1 MRNFFHAQVGTF
13 ATDKEEIKCGALLP
27 PVAYPMPGKIKVVY
41 EFGRF
46 RLDATNRVLQC
57 DGKIVSLSPKALD
70 LLLLLVRHRNE
81 VLDKQKIMEVL
92 WGKTNVEER
101 NLTQQIFVLRKALG
115 DGAEGANF
123 IATIPKRG
131 YRFVA
136 EVVEDRHGASVDVS
150 PRTSD
155 NVPTTLQPSTH
166 LLKFKIAAVLVLA
179 FAGALLTLYLLP
191 HFWRASASDKGP
203 IRSIA
208 VLPLENLSADIE
220 QKYFADGIT
229 EAVTGD
235 LAQVGA
241 LRVISRSSS
250 MQYRG
255 THKTVP
261 QIARELHVDGIVQGT
276 IARSGE
282 RVRVTAELLDAR
294 TDTHVWAQ
302 SYERDL
308 RDLLSLQSEVASD
321 IAEQVAAELTAQQ
334 RRALGQKRVV
344 NPAAHE
350 AYLKGRFVWNERTE
364 HSYLEA
370 IRLFNEAL
378 SHDPVYANAYAG
390 LADAYALLASL
401 PSNAITRTD
410 AMEKARAAAT
420 RAIELDPDL
429 AEAHT
434 SLAFVL
440 MHYDWK
446 FVDAEKEFQLALRLN
461 PNYATAHQWYAYD
474 LMAMGRTEESLE
486 ENQRAEQNDPLS
498 LIIATDRA
506 ELLLYAGKISEAIR
520 QGEQV
525 IGLNPNFPPGHQMLA
540 FVYAENG
547 DIKRAET
554 EIEYSLALTH
564 HEKGVELTH
573 AYIAA
578 RSGDRSTAIRIVN
591 QVRAEALQHGSCGDV
606 ASVYMALNDR
616 QDAYTWLEHALQ
628 QREGSLILLRVN
640 PTWQPIRSDRRFADL
655 LPRIG
660 LVPDRDRSRLH
671 ASRGAD
677 PGGLL

>member
-1 MRNFFHAQVGTF
+1 
-13 ATDKEEIKCGALLP
+13 
-27 PVAYPMPGKIKVVY
+27 MPGKTKVAY

-70 LLLLLVRHRNE
+70 LLLLLVRHRDE
-81 VLDKQKIMEVL
+81 VLDKQKIMESL
-92 WGKTNVEER
+92 WGEINVEER

-136 EVVEDRHGASVDVS
+136 DVVEDKHGASVDVS
-150 PRTSD
+150 PPATAD
-155 NVPTTLQPSTH
+155 DVPTTLQPSAR
-166 LLKFKIAAVLVLA
+166 LLKFKIAAVLVVA

-208 VLPLENLSADIE
+208 VLPLENLSADID

-241 LRVISRSSS
+241 LRVISRSSA

-261 QIARELHVDGIVQGT
+261 QIGRELHVDGIVEGT

-282 RVRVTAELLDAR
+282 RVRITAELLDAR

-308 RDLLSLQSEVASD
+308 RDILSLQSEVASD
-321 IAEQVAAELTAQQ
+321 IAEQVAAELTAPQ

-378 SHDPVYANAYAG
+378 SHDPAYANAYAG

-401 PSNAITRTD
+401 PSNVITRTD

-461 PNYATAHQWYAYD
+461 ANYATAHQWYAYD
-474 LMAMGRTEESLE
+474 LMAMGRTQESLD
-486 ENQRAEQNDPLS
+486 ENQRAEQDDPLS

-506 ELLLYAGKISEAIR
+506 ELLLYAGKIPEAIH
-520 QGEQV
+520 QGEEV
-525 IGLNPNFPPGHQMLA
+525 IRLNPNFPLAHQILGFA
-540 FVYAENG
+540 YAVDG
-547 DIKRAET
+547 DIKRADAES
-554 EIEYSLALTH
+554 EYALALTH
-564 HEKGVELTH
+564 QSTGAELMH

-578 RSGDRSTAIRIVN
+578 RRGDRSTAIRVVN
-591 QVRAEALQHGSCGDV
+591 QIRAEALQHGSCEDV
-606 ASVYMALNDR
+606 AAVYMALKDR
-616 QDAYTWLEHALQ
+616 EATYVWLEHALQ
-628 QREGSLILLRVN
+628 QREGSLIVLRVN
-640 PTWQPIRSDRRFADL
+640 PMWQPIRSDRRFSQL
-655 LPRIG
+655 LLRIG
-660 LVPDRDRSRLH
+660 LPPDHNAGSRLH
-671 ASRGAD
+671 PSRSTD
-677 PGGLL
+677 PKGLL